1 MPTLKIVFPRSTGWR
16 PEIYISAGRQSWCC
30 THPIPTRKPFPS
42 RFAALPRDWQTMTLQ
57 TVKRPSAL
65 PSPVPP
71 ETATRSGPSTEFPLP
86 DRQPERSG
94 TEKTQQRPPLLP
106 PQHLPQPAP
115 SFSQPHVTS
124 GPWQNSEDLRRGRA
138 SEATARYSHAGRRRC
153 SRTSLF
159 PLRTTL
165 GRQQFPTDEGDCTAS
180 VAFVPTYPPPHSRP
194 PARSRTSPAATAA
207 DTRPQAGRCVACGSV
222 HRQTR

>member
-1 MPTLKIVFPRSTGWR
+1 
-16 PEIYISAGRQSWCC
+16 
-30 THPIPTRKPFPS
+30 
-42 RFAALPRDWQTMTLQ
+42 MTLQ

-71 ETATRSGPSTEFPLP
+71 ETATRSGPSREFPLP
-86 DRQPERSG
+86 EPSG

-115 SFSQPHVTS
+115 SFSQPHVT
-124 GPWQNSEDLRRGRA
+124 
-138 SEATARYSHAGRRRC
+138 
-153 SRTSLF
+153 
-159 PLRTTL
+159 TTL

-180 VAFVPTYPPPHSRP
+180 VVFVPTYPPPHSRP
-194 PARSRTSPAATAA
+194 PARSRTSRAATAA

-222 HRQTR
+222 HRQTRCQRIGCEQRQSYVPPGRDGTKCRAPCTRSAARMLGASAGSGLRSG

>member
-16 PEIYISAGRQSWCC
+16 PEIYISAGRQSWCG

-71 ETATRSGPSTEFPLP
+71 KTATRSGPSREFPLP

-124 GPWQNSEDLRRGRA
+124 GPGKRSEDLRRGRA
-138 SEATARYSHAGRRRC
+138 SEATAR
-153 SRTSLF
+153 
-159 PLRTTL
+159 
-165 GRQQFPTDEGDCTAS
+165 TAMQG
-180 VAFVPTYPPPHSRP
+180 
-194 PARSRTSPAATAA
+194 AA
-207 DTRPQAGRCVACGSV
+207 DAAGPHFSLSGRP
-222 HRQTR
+222 